1 MNLLDIIIACIL
13 VFFVVRGIMRGFI
26 KETASL
32 VGVVLGILLAIR
44 FQPRVA
50 AIFKASFPSIPLV
63 ELVSFAAIFFCVL
76 VLCNLLGWGLKFLF
90 KKALLGWVDRTLG
103 LGLAVIKGVIITYIG
118 IVLLTFSPLA
128 GAPLI
133 VNSKLAPMIITSYQ
147 SMVNLISPEYYNEL
161 RKRFTEKKR
170 ELGEIVTESA
180 KDIVEK
186 K

>member
-1 MNLLDIIIACIL
+1 MNLLDIVITCTM

-32 VGVVLGILLAIR
+32 AGVILGVLLAIR
-44 FQPRVA
+44 FQLRA
-50 AIFKASFPSIPLV
+50 TAYLKSILPSIPLI
-63 ELVSFAAIFFCVL
+63 ELVSFAAIFFSVL
-76 VLCNLLGWGLKFLF
+76 ILCNLLGWTLKLLI

-128 GAPLI
+128 GTPLM
-133 VNSKLAPMIITSYQ
+133 VNSKLSPMIITSYQ

-161 RKRFTEKKR
+161 KKRFIGKKR
-170 ELGEIVTESA
+170 EIGKVFTQSKKEI
-180 KDIVEK
+180 DEK